1 MKRGLVAQRRKP
13 VAFMK
18 LAPRNDCRSWKKKE
32 FGVLVF
38 RYKEIRDLGK
48 KKKLEKDQ
56 GNWDSLAWK

>member
-48 KKKLEKDQ
+48 KKIRERSGEL
-56 GNWDSLAWK
+56 G